1 MEPTMDAQTLSSKFL
16 QLKTDLDRSL
26 RYYAVMRARC
36 ALWSFVV
43 QALCV
48 LTASSTFVAAAGGSS
63 PPLMMVLAFLAAVC
77 SCISLAERA
86 SARADWYLQKRK
98 SFSDLMGR
106 IPLDEEQYSVET
118 LQNLTCERLM
128 LEADES
134 PVYGCLS
141 VLCHNEVCE
150 AYGKPEYKCELT
162 WMQRHVWRFFPV
174 SYKTPTKGKD
184 HERNES
190 SGD

>member
-1 MEPTMDAQTLSSKFL
+1 MDAQTLSSKFL

-36 ALWSFVV
+36 ELWSFVV
-43 QALCV
+43 QSLCV

-63 PPLMMVLAFLAAVC
+63 PPVMMALAFLAAVC
-77 SCISLAERA
+77 SCLSLAERA
-86 SARADWYLQKRK
+86 SDRADWYLQKRK
-98 SFSDLMGR
+98 SFSDMLGR
-106 IPLDEEQYSVET
+106 IPLDEEQYTAES
-118 LQNLTCERLM
+118 LQNLTHERLM
-128 LEADES
+128 LEADET

-150 AYGKPEYKCELT
+150 AYGEPDYKHELT
-162 WMQRHVWRFFPV
+162 WMQHHVWRFFPV

-184 HERNES
+184 NERKES
-190 SGD
+190 PGD

>member
-1 MEPTMDAQTLSSKFL
+1 MEPTMDAQTLSSKFF

-43 QALCV
+43 QTLCV

-63 PPLMMVLAFLAAVC
+63 PPLMMALAFLAAVC
-77 SCISLAERA
+77 SCLSLAERA

-106 IPLDEEQYSVET
+106 IPLDEEQFSVPILE
-118 LQNLTCERLM
+118 NLTRERLM

-150 AYGKPEYKCELT
+150 AVDRPECKCELT
-162 WMQRHVWRFFPV
+162 WMQRYVWRFFPV

-184 HERNES
+184 HERKES
-190 SGD
+190 PGD

>member
-1 MEPTMDAQTLSSKFL
+1 MGPTMDAQTLSSKFL

-36 ALWSFVV
+36 ALWSFVI
-43 QALCV
+43 QSLCL
-48 LTASSTFVAAAGGSS
+48 LTASSAFVAVVQGSH
-63 PPLMMVLAFLAAVC
+63 PMLMKTLVLGSTICMSL
-77 SCISLAERA
+77 SLAERA
-86 SARADWYLQKRK
+86 SNRADWYLKKRK

-106 IPLDEEQYSVET
+106 IPLDKEQFSVTILE
-118 LQNLTCERLM
+118 NLTRERLM

-150 AYGKPEYKCELT
+150 AVGMPEYKCKLT
-162 WMQRHVWRFFPV
+162 WLQHHIWRFFPV

-184 HERNES
+184 HERKEFP
-190 SGD
+190 GD

>member
-1 MEPTMDAQTLSSKFL
+1 MDAQTLSSKFL

-43 QALCV
+43 QALCL
-48 LTASSTFVAAAGGSS
+48 LTASSAFVAVVEGSC
-63 PPLMMVLAFLAAVC
+63 PMLMKTLVLGSTICMSL
-77 SCISLAERA
+77 SLAERA

-98 SFSDLMGR
+98 TFSDLMGR
-106 IPLDEEQYSVET
+106 IPLDEEQFSVAILE
-118 LQNLTCERLM
+118 NLTHERLM

-150 AYGKPEYKCELT
+150 AVGMPEYKCELT
-162 WMQRHVWRFFPV
+162 WFQHHVWRFFPV
-174 SYKTPTKGKD
+174 SYKTPAKRKD
-184 HERNES
+184 HERKES
-190 SGD
+190 PCN

>member
-1 MEPTMDAQTLSSKFL
+1 MESETLANRFL
-16 QLKTDLDRSL
+16 QLRTDLDRSL

-43 QALCV
+43 QALCL
-48 LTASSTFVAAAGGSS
+48 LTASSAFVAVLEGSC
-63 PPLMMVLAFLAAVC
+63 PMLMKTLVLGSTICMSL
-77 SCISLAERA
+77 SLAERA

-106 IPLDEEQYSVET
+106 IPLDEEQFSVALLE
-118 LQNLTCERLM
+118 NLTRERLM

-150 AYGKPEYKCELT
+150 AVGMPECKCELT
-162 WMQRHVWRFFPV
+162 WLQHHVWRFFPV
-174 SYKTPTKGKD
+174 SYKTPAKGKD
-184 HERNES
+184 HERKETP
-190 SGD
+190 GD

>member
-1 MEPTMDAQTLSSKFL
+1 MDSKTVSSKFL
-16 QLKTDLDRSL
+16 QLRTDLDRSL

-48 LTASSTFVAAAGGSS
+48 LTASSAFVAVVGGSS
-63 PPLMMVLAFLAAVC
+63 PKLMKALVFIATVC
-77 SCISLAERA
+77 MSLSLAERA

-106 IPLDEEQYSVET
+106 IPLDEEQFSVQILE
-118 LQNLTCERLM
+118 NLTRERLM

-150 AYGKPEYKCELT
+150 AVGMPEDKCELT
-162 WMQRHVWRFFPV
+162 WLQHHVWRFFPV
-174 SYKTPTKGKD
+174 SYKTPVKGKNN
-184 HERNES
+184 ERKEVP
-190 SGD
+190 GD